1 MRQLGWYF
9 TLKEVDFYKTSKLFI
24 ENVKLLSSTLHT
36 ILTHFENIGFDL
48 NGFFQE
54 IAMDFFQGYL
64 PFSAIIRILPAYLNE
79 GIIII
84 FRMIYALCFIN
95 KAVILANQDKEQVK
109 DKIKQFSMNLSD
121 KQQDKLIKKGYG
133 LKLRRV
139 QKGFRDVELS
149 ESVNKKLQLKKK
161 EQFFYPRLAEQSLI
175 IKETLF
181 E

>member
-1 MRQLGWYF
+1 MLSKGNAQLEYSPMVVHVMMLLSLFLSKSEVYCVTKVMVQDSIYLLGAHQARDKAMRQLGWYF

-48 NGFFQE
+48 NAFFQE

-95 KAVILANQDKEQVK
+95 KKVILGIQEPLKVKE
-109 DKIKQFSMNLSD
+109 KIQEFSMNLLD
-121 KQQDKLIKKGYG
+121 
-133 LKLRRV
+133 
-139 QKGFRDVELS
+139 
-149 ESVNKKLQLKKK
+149 
-161 EQFFYPRLAEQSLI
+161 
-175 IKETLF
+175 
-181 E
+181 